1 MIMLEKKQTSYEGE
15 VGSWLRKI
23 QRFCLNKR
31 LWDVYGVGF
40 LLPDISVKIEI
51 IDFLP
56 IRTEQKDVKKYH
68 NYTRLCST
76 FIAFSQE

>member
-1 MIMLEKKQTSYEGE
+1 MLEKKQTSYEGE

-23 QRFCLNKR
+23 QRVCLNKR

-40 LLPDISVKIEI
+40 LLPDVSVKIEI

>member
-1 MIMLEKKQTSYEGE
+1 MLEKKQSLYEGE

-23 QRFCLNKR
+23 HRFFLNKR
-31 LWDVYGVGF
+31 LCDVYGVGF
-40 LLPDISVKIEI
+40 LLLDVSVKIEI
-51 IDFLP
+51 IDFPP
-56 IRTEQKDVKKYH
+56 IRIEQKNVKKYH